1 MNKWGLVTIFKS
13 ENSLKQQIR
22 IIFGVHHGSVLGPIG
37 HMIYSWSLM
46 KLNLP
51 ALKMIDNTLH
61 DAGNIIED
69 VILSLQESSKD
80 LFKCFS
86 DNKMQDSSGKCRL
99 ILRTDEPAEIQVW
112 ESLIKI
118 TNCENWFGIKI
129 YF

>member
-1 MNKWGLVTIFKS
+1 
-13 ENSLKQQIR
+13 
-22 IIFGVHHGSVLGPIG
+22 
-37 HMIYSWSLM
+37 
-46 KLNLP
+46 
-51 ALKMIDNTLH
+51 MIDNTLH